1 MTVPE
6 SFLRAEYALLHG
18 EDSEGRHAAL
28 EAWKARHV
36 DPEWADFSLLVCAE
50 GCPWPEVQ
58 NALSESA
65 PLGAARVVVVPQAEN
80 LLEKPKELP
89 PTIRALLDRPLPDT
103 RLLLVSR
110 AALSAGP
117 GRTLGA
123 KPFSEWVQQ
132 GRVLKVGALEEKEAQ
147 AFVEAQAQGLGLK
160 LDGGVAARIAARLG
174 GNPGILKRSLEVLDL
189 LAESRKVTAEL
200 VDQTTFR
207 LGEQNAFA
215 WSQAWQKGQT
225 AQALAT
231 LKVALADDPSGA
243 PLMLLG
249 QARREVDR
257 LCRLAE
263 ARARGIK
270 GPQELVAALG
280 LNPRQAF
287 LLDGYGRVLDRVKPA
302 GAVRLLRL
310 VNQVD
315 LDLKGLALSGGRTPL
330 TSLTLSLCRAWVP
343 QP

>member
-1 MTVPE
+1 MSVPE
-6 SFLRAEYALLHG
+6 AFLRAEYALLHG
-18 EDSEGRHAAL
+18 EDSEGRTEAM

-50 GCPWPEVQ
+50 GCPWAEVQ

-89 PTIRALLDRPLPDT
+89 ATIRALLDRPLPDT

-123 KPFSEWVQQ
+123 KPFSEWAAQ
-132 GRVLKVGALEEKEAQ
+132 GRVLKVGHLEEKEAAGYVEVQ
-147 AFVEAQAQGLGLK
+147 ARTLGLR
-160 LDGGVAARIAARLG
+160 LDAGVAARIAARMG
-174 GNPGILKRSLEVLDL
+174 GHPGILKRTLEVLDL
-189 LAESRKVTAEL
+189 LAENRQVKADM
-200 VDQTTFR
+200 VDQATFR

-215 WSQAWQKGQT
+215 WSQAWQKGQV

-231 LKVALADDPSGA
+231 LRLAMEDDPASA
-243 PLMLLG
+243 PLLLLG

-263 ARARGIK
+263 ARRAGIK
-270 GPQELVAALG
+270 GGQELVAALG
-280 LNPRQAF
+280 
-287 LLDGYGRVLDRVKPA
+287 
-302 GAVRLLRL
+302 
-310 VNQVD
+310 
-315 LDLKGLALSGGRTPL
+315 
-330 TSLTLSLCRAWVP
+330 
-343 QP
+343 

>member
-1 MTVPE
+1 MTIPE
-6 SFLRAEYALLHG
+6 AFLRAEYALLHG
-18 EDSEGRHAAL
+18 EDSEGRRSAL

-50 GCPWPEVQ
+50 GCPWAEVQ
-58 NALSESA
+58 NALMESA
-65 PLGAARVVVVPQAEN
+65 PLGAMRVVLVPQAEN

-89 PTIRALLDRPLPDT
+89 PTIKALLERPLPDT

-110 AALSAGP
+110 TPLSAGP
-117 GRTLGA
+117 GRILGA
-123 KPFSEWVQQ
+123 KPFNEWLQQ

-147 AFVEAQAQGLGLK
+147 GYVEAQAQLLGLK
-160 LDGGVAARIAARLG
+160 LEAGVAARLAARLG
-174 GNPGILKRSLEVLDL
+174 GIPGILKRTLEVLEL
-189 LAESRKVTAEL
+189 LAENHRVSTEM
-200 VDQTTFR
+200 VDQISFR

-215 WSQAWQKGQT
+215 WSQAWQKGQL

-231 LKVALADDPSGA
+231 LRVALEDDPSGA
-243 PLMLLG
+243 PLMMLG

-257 LCRLAE
+257 LCRLLE
-263 ARARGIK
+263 ARAK
-270 GPQELVAALG
+270 GVKAPQELAAALG
-280 LNPRQAF
+280 LNPRQGF
-287 LLDGYGRVLDRVKPA
+287 LLEGYGRVLDRVKPA

-330 TSLTLSLCRAWVP
+330 VSLTLSLCRAWVQ